1 MLESM
6 AARLERLHGG
16 TDGLLVRAVPVKAP
30 GQGKVYGGFVY
41 ARLRDASTGDEIAAR
56 VPEQLAL
63 SLEWNREAVFV
74 GGGSLDLLFLGKF
87 SLEDLPLVE
96 DLAQRGLL
104 VPAKIT
110 PRYLT
115 DPAAGDRLRDAARAD
130 DLLAL
135 VNA

>member
-1 MLESM
+1 VLTGYGLPAGSAYTVAMRVYR
-6 AARLERLHGG
+6 AGG
-16 TDGLLVRAVPVKAP
+16 FTKDAIYLRGLL
-30 GQGKVYGGFVY
+30 
-41 ARLRDASTGDEIAAR
+41 
-56 VPEQLAL
+56 AL
-63 SLEWNREAVFV
+63 LEHVA

-110 PRYLT
+110 PRYLA

>member
-1 MLESM
+1 MVTNLLKLLMQILLKIAIAVEHRWSHYCSHKVGK
-6 AARLERLHGG
+6 HG
-16 TDGLLVRAVPVKAP
+16 R
-30 GQGKVYGGFVY
+30 Y
-41 ARLRDASTGDEIAAR
+41 RR
-56 VPEQLAL
+56 VLGA
-63 SLEWNREAVFV
+63 WF
-74 GGGSLDLLFLGKF
+74 LLFLGKF

-110 PRYLT
+110 PRYLA